1 MKAKTVLKILGI
13 HRVTLYNYVKS
24 GKIRGTLLPNGT
36 YNYNEDDV
44 YKIAGIESNRKNV
57 IYARVSTYKQ
67 KNDLENQIKTVEN
80 YMNSKGI
87 GVNKIYKDIKSGM
100 TLDRK
105 GFMELLKD
113 VQENQIDTV
122 YILYKDRLARLS
134 YELVTNLFSMNNS
147 RIVIINDA
155 PKSDEEELYEDFM
168 QIIHSFSMKM
178 YSKRRLAKKILGEKD
193 VTKS

>member
-1 MKAKTVLKILGI
+1 MF
-13 HRVTLYNYVKS
+13 TLSLEKLLFKYV
-24 GKIRGTLLPNGT
+24 GG
-36 YNYNEDDV
+36 E
-44 YKIAGIESNRKNV
+44 
-57 IYARVSTYKQ
+57 
-67 KNDLENQIKTVEN
+67 
-80 YMNSKGI
+80 
-87 GVNKIYKDIKSGM
+87 KDIKSGM

-122 YILYKDRLARLS
+122 YISYKDRLARLS
-134 YELVTNLFSMNNS
+134 YELVTNLFLKNNT

-155 PKSDEEELYEDFM
+155 QKSDEEELYEDLM
-168 QIIHSFSMKM
+168 QTINSFSMKM

>member
-1 MKAKTVLKILGI
+1 
-13 HRVTLYNYVKS
+13 
-24 GKIRGTLLPNGT
+24 
-36 YNYNEDDV
+36 V

-67 KNDLENQIKTVEN
+67 KNDLDNQITIIEN

-113 VQENQIDTV
+113 VQNNEIDTV
-122 YILYKDRLARLS
+122 YISYKDRLARLS
-134 YELVTNLFSMNNS
+134 YELVINLFLANNT
-147 RIVIINDA
+147 RIVIINDTQ
-155 PKSDEEELYEDFM
+155 KSDEQELYEDLM
-168 QIIHSFSMKM
+168 QTIHSFSMKM
-178 YSKRRLAKKILGEKD
+178 YSKRKLAKKILGEKD